1 MKDENGKLRP
11 LKRKSHTTKKQIVKK
26 TIKPKKS
33 LVEKE
38 EKKHKK
44 KELKIKKDKQSNP
57 EFNKNVLKPNS
68 NAPTYDTNDDYMS
81 YDDILKKLKQ
91 QKQEENEEINIFKS
105 KFQKTKTLPVNRN
118 KFIVHQYSFED
129 KRNKIHKELQQQLAK
144 MVDKG
149 FLSNHLL
156 FYGLAG
162 SGKYTLGL
170 YIMHHICGGLMNER
184 HVKSQI
190 INKREI
196 KYIENQYYLE
206 ILINNYVMND
216 NHTLSTLINSNIKN
230 KKTGLCQYIIIKHFD
245 ELTPECQKT
254 VYNIMERHQ
263 HLRFILTTR
272 HLSKII
278 PNIISTTSKIRVPR
292 PEPKSLAKY
301 MNRIAK
307 ANDINITHN
316 QIEYIV
322 RSTECN
328 ISHALTTM
336 ELCVHDGTYIKSKD
350 AHLKYVADILQ
361 VATGPGLA
369 NIKEVRTLASKLII
383 STYDVSEVYKTCVKL
398 FLNSNH
404 ADEIKRQVIEIANK
418 YSQLNN
424 TTHNTIFVME
434 AFFLHIMRIMDDLS
448 IKKNL
453 SLQKISKKTK

>member
-1 MKDENGKLRP
+1 MLKQIEKYKFIKDDDGKLLP
-11 LKRKSHTTKKQIVKK
+11 LKRKSKTVKKQFV
-26 TIKPKKS
+26 
-33 LVEKE
+33 
-38 EKKHKK
+38 K
-44 KELKIKKDKQSNP
+44 KELKVKKDLKVKKKKTESNLDFDKNVIESISNP
-57 EFNKNVLKPNS
+57 
-68 NAPTYDTNDDYMS
+68 PTYDINDNYIS
-81 YDDILKKLKQ
+81 YDDILTKLKE
-91 QKQEENEEINIFKS
+91 QKNKETNEINIFKS
-105 KFQKTKTLPVNRN
+105 KFEKTKTLPVNRN
-118 KFIVHQYSFED
+118 KFMIHQYSFDD
-129 KRNKIHKELQQQLAK
+129 KRNKIHQDLQQQLSK
-144 MVDKG
+144 MVNKG
-149 FLSNHLL
+149 FLSNHIL

-170 YIMHHICGGLMNER
+170 YILHHICGGLINER
-184 HVKSQI
+184 HVKSQV

-206 ILINNYVMND
+206 VLVNNYVMND
-216 NHTLSTLINSNIKN
+216 NHTLATLINSNIKN

-245 ELTPECQKT
+245 ELTPDCQKT
-254 VYNIMERHQ
+254 IYNIMERHK

-292 PEPKSLAKY
+292 PEAKLLAKY
-301 MNRIAK
+301 MNRISK
-307 ANDINITHN
+307 SNDINITHN

-336 ELCVHDGTYIKSKD
+336 ELCVHNGTYVKSKD
-350 AHLKYVADILQ
+350 AHLKYVANILQ
-361 VATGPGLA
+361 VATGPGLG
-369 NIKEVRTLASKLII
+369 NIKDVRNLASKLII

-404 ADEIKRQVIEIANK
+404 DTEIKRQVIEIANK

-434 AFFLHIMRIMDDLS
+434 AFFLHIMRIMDDIS
-448 IKKNL
+448 IKKNY